1 MFRPIVGISMGTNSA
16 HFIADFLYCYESQY
30 MAKIHAYHSKNSLIS
45 LLNCNCWHL
54 DAILNANIRMF
65 IRLHVEKC

>member
-45 LLNCNCWHL
+45 LLNCNC
-54 DAILNANIRMF
+54 
-65 IRLHVEKC
+65 